1 MHRKTIQFTGAAL
14 AMVLIS
20 VSHAAQVTPPQ
31 RESEVAR
38 YCTSCATVQ
47 IVRKHAAQFE
57 LTVRYAGGETR
68 ILTYDNDP
76 GFKPGDKVRVHQ
88 GVLTRDQ

>member
-1 MHRKTIQFTGAAL
+1 MHRITINFTGAAL
-14 AMVLIS
+14 ATVLIA
-20 VSHAAQVTPPQ
+20 VSQAAEVTPQQ
-31 RESEVAR
+31 RESKVAR

-47 IVRKHAAQFE
+47 TVRMNAARFE

-76 GFKPGDKVRVHQ
+76 GFKAGDKVRVHQ